1 MSKKKVQLILRSSD
15 ISFLGY
21 ATSSPF
27 APVERNSDYTGSNGS
42 INRWQSNMTW
52 NNINLR
58 SVLGDLYDPNG
69 TYNLKLES
77 ICFSLTSNLS
87 IFTTSENNRAFNI
100 FLSGLPFLNSYST
113 GLQNEALLSCVRIP
127 SGAQHYIFNFVNN
140 EVSFTLQNING
151 INNVNLNI
159 QFKDLLL
166 NSNEPISGGNTVGN
180 THSYA
185 HSQYVFSI
193 YRVD

>member
-1 MSKKKVQLILRSSD
+1 MSKKVQLILRSAD

-27 APVERNSDYTGSNGS
+27 APIERTTDYTGSNGS

-58 SVLGDLYDPNG
+58 SLLGDLFDPNG

-77 ICFSLTSNLS
+77 VTFSLSSNLS

-100 FLSGLPFLNSYST
+100 FLSGLPFLNSYSSS
-113 GLQNEALLSCVRIP
+113 GLQNEALICSCRVP
-127 SGAQHYIFNFVNN
+127 SGAQNYIFNYTNN
-140 EVSFTLQNING
+140 EVTFTLQNING

-159 QFKDLLL
+159 QFRDLLL
-166 NSNEPISGGNTVGN
+166 NSTEPIGASN
-180 THSYA
+180 THSYPNL
-185 HSQYVFSI
+185 QLVFSI